1 MSDLSAAA
9 LAMYVSVALIKAYL
23 FMRVYPWIVA
33 GIVRTHWRKTG
44 SVTSRYFVWVAIA
57 PAVMGFAVAAVWPLL
72 LPSEGR
78 RLLRPYN
85 AFGVA
90 RDCMR
95 ATAIPHDKQ

>member
-1 MSDLSAAA
+1 MSDLSAGI

-23 FMRVYPWIVA
+23 LMLVYPWIVA
-33 GIVRTHWRKTG
+33 GMTRMHWRKTG
-44 SVTSRYFVWVAIA
+44 SVTGGYFAWVVLATA
-57 PAVMGFAVAAVWPLL
+57 TFGVVAAAMWPILL
-72 LPSEGR
+72 LLEGR

-95 ATAIPHDKQ
+95 ATAIPHDK